1 MKTIIVTG
9 SVGSG
14 KTTLAKKL
22 SKFSNFEYIDVND
35 VVKKNKLAEDYDDE
49 MNCNIVDVKK
59 LNKVLVE
66 LIKSSKVGLV
76 IDSHMSHYISKKY
89 VDLCVV
95 TKCKIDVLKKRLK
108 KRKYSLQKIK
118 DNIEAEI
125 FNVCFEEAKENGHKM
140 LVVDTSNGITK
151 EVLSLIK

>member
-22 SKFSNFEYIDVND
+22 SKFLGFKYIDVND
-35 VVKKNKLAEDYDDE
+35 VVKRNKLAESYDKE
-49 MNCNIVDVKK
+49 MECNIVDVEK
-59 LNKVLVE
+59 LNKFLIE
-66 LIKSSKVGLV
+66 LIKFSKEELI
-76 IDSHMSHYISKKY
+76 IDSHMSHYLPKKY
-89 VDLCVV
+89 IDLCVV
-95 TKCKIDVLKKRLK
+95 TKCEIDVLKKRLK

-125 FNVCFEEAKENGHKM
+125 FNVCFEEAKENGHKI
-140 LVVDTSNGITK
+140 LLVDTSKGITK
-151 EVLSLIK
+151 ENLSLIS

>member
-22 SKFSNFEYIDVND
+22 SKFLDFEYLDVND
-35 VVKKNKLAEDYDDE
+35 VVKKNKFAESYDKE
-49 MNCNIVDVKK
+49 RECNIVDVKK
-59 LNKVLVE
+59 LNKFLVR
-66 LIKSSKVGLV
+66 LIKESSVGLV
-76 IDSHMSHYISKKY
+76 IDSHMSHYLPKKF
-89 VDLCVV
+89 VDVCVV
-95 TKCKIDVLKKRLK
+95 TKCDISILKKRLE

-125 FNVCFEEAKENGHKM
+125 FNVCFEEAKENGHKV
-140 LVVDTSNGITK
+140 LVVDTSKGVTK
-151 EVLSLIK
+151 DVLSLIE